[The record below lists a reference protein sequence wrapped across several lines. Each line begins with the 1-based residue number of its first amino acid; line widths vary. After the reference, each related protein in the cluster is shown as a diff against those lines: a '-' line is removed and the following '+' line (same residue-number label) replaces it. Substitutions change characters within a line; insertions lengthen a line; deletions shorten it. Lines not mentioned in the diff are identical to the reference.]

1 MAKMIYA
8 GEFATESERR
18 AAATLANLPDDWIV
32 ICNKMLATHGRTL
45 EIDFII
51 IGLRLVF
58 MLDEKSWVG
67 NITGTDQFW
76 IFPNGRSINSPIN
89 KVDYVVRPLAGHLR
103 AKVLSLPRTG
113 YLVHAGVLLTAAQ
126 QLPNIIDPRLNDQV
140 FLGSDVNT
148 RLIALDKQQRSL
160 LGEQNRTS
168 IRDHLYDLGN
178 RPTTPSRI
186 DDYQI
191 IDTSDGP
198 GGIKVFHATLNNAP
212 RTLMVYDLTKSSD
225 RAEGLAFY
233 DREFKALHDLR
244 ATQVVAEIKDPFT
257 WSDDFRIL
265 PIVPPDGKT
274 LAAIPMP
281 ESSSDLYDELLRAH
295 ACFEALHIIH
305 GKNVIHRAL
314 TPSALVIQG
323 SGNAQKVTFTNF
335 YAARIEEQSIAP
347 QLDLLAL
354 TDPYAH
360 ASLATS
366 YNQANRATDQYSMA
380 LIFLERISRRSVT
393 DLRRDTHALPNLYTR
408 WSSAP
413 QKVIEDLTDLFSS
426 LLNGDLEKPRDA
438 KTVGGIFGDLATR
451 LKSSDQPL
459 EQQILDQRY
468 KIQRLLGKGATAQ
481 TYLVTDVHFP
491 NLGLLAVKQ
500 FQNAADVLA
509 HAQAEFNALKNVNTK
524 YLPRIFDIFPAE
536 KQAHVKMEYIPGQTL
551 EELQSEFPWSLDR
564 WWKLAD
570 HLLSAL
576 HELEEHRL
584 LHRDV
589 KPANIIFDTEKD
601 RFVLID
607 FGFSLGVTQD
617 APPAGTPLYWPPE
630 ALTTA
635 TPPPSCDRYALA
647 IVLFRALTGI
657 LPFVGSDKRQLE
669 NPLLTDQRM
678 QRLAK
683 TLLSA
688 LSPDPVNR
696 PQTAEL
702 FRDQIKTALR
712 AVELPPETHT
722 QFEPKINQWVELVRG
737 LMRTSTS
744 GNSDNRGLDTP
755 FVRETYVP
763 TALDI
768 HVLPAILEHRPKVVF
783 LSGNPGDGKTAFL
796 EQMRVWLS
804 EHGGEENQ
812 QSSNESGWEYLFNN
826 HTYRSC
832 YDASESHEGL
842 SADQQ
847 LTARLAGLEGKQLP
861 DRTLTVL
868 VAINDGRLADFLD
881 CHADS
886 FGAIK
891 QQVDLTRT
899 HGTSAENPVW
909 LIDLK
914 QRAFVALKPADT
926 ATIARQVLMTL
937 VAPAHW
943 SICEECSAKTY
954 CPIITNARALRQEQ
968 VAARLERLL
977 LLAHLR
983 RQRHITMRDLR
994 SSLALLITG
1003 NRVCNDIH
1011 TALKSG
1017 DYINAFGSLPF
1028 WQAIFT
1034 TTDGSDELLG
1044 DLAMLDP
1051 ARQPQPGLDRFLH
1064 YHQESQDAARRQLL
1078 SDMQDLDRAHVAS
1091 EQAWI
1096 GAIKRQLYFTT
1107 NDEVLPTNDV
1117 PMVRSTRLLPYRH
1130 AELYIAT
1137 LSGTADKHHLRERIA
1152 RGLLR
1157 SDGLP
1162 ISGSEQKLSLRV
1174 AYSEQQQLAVIKQ
1187 FPLDQFLVEVS
1198 QPYSGTMIEAIPEL
1212 VIFRHIDG
1220 APRIELPLELFEL
1233 LMRLA
1238 DGADAQS
1245 EEYKPLL
1252 EELVPFKSALLLR
1265 EAKELVLIE
1274 SQRRIYTVAQ
1284 QGKQIVLRP
1293 DEGVRL

>member
-1 MAKMIYA
+1 MAEMIYA
-8 GEFATESERR
+8 GEFATESEKR
-18 AAATLANLPDDWIV
+18 AAAILAKLPDDWVV
-32 ICNKMLATHGRTL
+32 ICNKMLATHGRTS

-51 IGLRLVF
+51 IGRRLVF

-76 IFPNGRSINSPIN
+76 IFPNGRSTNSPLN

-103 AKVLSLPRTG
+103 AKVPSLPRTG

-140 FLGSDVNT
+140 FLGSDVNA
-148 RLIALDKQQRSL
+148 RLITLDKQQRSL

-168 IRDHLYDLGN
+168 IRDRLYDLGN
-178 RPTTPSRI
+178 RPATPSRI

-198 GGIKVFHATLNNAP
+198 AGIKVFQATLNSVP

-244 ATQVVAEIKDPFT
+244 STRVVAEIKDPFT

-265 PIVPPDGKT
+265 PIVPPDGKI
-274 LAAIPMP
+274 LASIPMP
-281 ESSSDLYDELLRAH
+281 ESSSDLYDELLRAY
-295 ACFEALHIIH
+295 ACFEALHVIH

-314 TPSALVIQG
+314 TPSALVIQV
-323 SGNAQKVTFTNF
+323 SGNVQKAIFTNF

-366 YNQANRATDQYSMA
+366 YGQANRSTDQYSLA
-380 LIFLERISRRSVT
+380 LIFLERISRRSVI
-393 DLRRDTHALPNLYTR
+393 DLRRDTYALPNLYTR

-438 KTVGGIFGDLATR
+438 KTVGGIFSDLAAR
-451 LKSSDQPL
+451 LKSNDQPP
-459 EQQILDQRY
+459 EQIFDQRY
-468 KIQRLLGKGATAQ
+468 KVQRLLGKGATAQ

-491 NLGLLAVKQ
+491 NLGFSAVKQ

-536 KQAHVKMEYIPGQTL
+536 KQVHVKMEYIPGQTL

-576 HELEEHRL
+576 YELEEHRL

-589 KPANIIFDTEKD
+589 KPANIIFDTDKD

-607 FGFSLGVTQD
+607 FGFSLGMTQA
-617 APPAGTPLYWPPE
+617 APPAGTPLYWPLE

-635 TPPPSCDRYALA
+635 TPPSSCDRYALA
-647 IVLFRALTGI
+647 IVLFRALTGV

-669 NPLLTDQRM
+669 TPLLTDPRT

-683 TLLSA
+683 VLLDA
-688 LSPDPVNR
+688 LSPDPSER
-696 PQTAEL
+696 PQAAEI
-702 FRDQIKTALR
+702 FRNQISSAIQTI
-712 AVELPPETHT
+712 EIPSETIGRLQPRT
-722 QFEPKINQWVELVRG
+722 NLWVDNVRG

-744 GNSDNRGLDTP
+744 GNSDNRGLDTE
-755 FVRETYVP
+755 FVRSTYVP
-763 TALDI
+763 TALDTQL
-768 HVLPAILEHRPKVVF
+768 LPAILQHRPKIVF

-796 EQMRVWLS
+796 EQVRMQLLERGAQEIEL
-804 EHGGEENQ
+804 NP
-812 QSSNESGWEYLFNN
+812 SGWEYQLNS

-847 LTARLAGLEGKQLP
+847 LSAKLAGLEGKHQPELA
-861 DRTLTVL
+861 LTVL
-868 VAINDGRLADFLD
+868 VAINDGRLADFLER
-881 CHADS
+881 HADI
-886 FGAIK
+886 FGSIK
-891 QQVDLTRT
+891 QHVEKTRT
-899 HGTSAENPVW
+899 RGSSAENPVW

-914 QRAFVALKPADT
+914 QRAFVALKPADRP
-926 ATIARQVLMTL
+926 TIARQVLNTL
-937 VAPAHW
+937 VDPASW
-943 SICEECSAKTY
+943 SICEECSAKTR
-954 CPIITNARALRQEQ
+954 CPITANAHALRQEQ
-968 VAARLERLL
+968 VAERLERLL

-994 SSLALLITG
+994 STLALLITG
-1003 NRVCNDIH
+1003 NLSCTDIH
-1011 TALKSG
+1011 AAHEQGNLTG
-1017 DYINAFGSLPF
+1017 AFRSLPY

-1034 TTDGSDELLG
+1034 TTDGSDELLD

-1051 ARQPQPGLDRFLH
+1051 ARQPQPGLDRFFH
-1064 YHQESQDAARRQLL
+1064 YHQDSHDTARRQLFF
-1078 SDMQDLDRAHVAS
+1078 DAQDLDWAHFTN
-1091 EQAWI
+1091 EREWI
-1096 GAIKRQLYFTT
+1096 GALKRRLYFAGDNETT
-1107 NDEVLPTNDV
+1107 PASIGPVI
-1117 PMVRSTRLLPYRH
+1117 RSERLLPFRH
-1130 AELYIAT
+1130 TESYIT
-1137 LSGTADKHHLRERIA
+1137 LLSGTANEPLLRGRIA

-1162 ISGSEQKLSLRV
+1162 TSGSEEKLSLRV

-1187 FPLDQFLVEVS
+1187 FPLDQFVLEVPHPQSGTLVES
-1198 QPYSGTMIEAIPEL
+1198 IPEL
-1212 VIFRHIDG
+1212 VIFRHING
-1220 APRIELPLELFEL
+1220 MPRMELPLDLFEL

-1238 DGADAQS
+1238 DGADPQS

-1265 EAKELVLIE
+1265 EANELVLIE
-1274 SQRRIYTVAQ
+1274 AQRRIYTITQ
-1284 QGKQIVLRP
+1284 QDNQIVLSTYEEQGN
-1293 DEGVRL
+1293 EG